1 MIIDFHTHIFPDK
14 IASSTIKKLE
24 ESPDLVLLDIMLPG
38 KDGYEI
44 SQKFIEKN
52 IPIIFLTA
60 KDSTLDKVTGLKLGA
75 EDYITKPFSTKELIL
90 RVNNLIKRV
99 YKEKLENKLG
109 IPVYL
114 EDERLTTKQAENILI
129 NNDTSRKKRKKVIDS
144 MAATII
150 LQSYLDKNK

>member
-1 MIIDFHTHIFPDK
+1 MRYLGLDLGSRTLGMAVSDALGM
-14 IASSTIKKLE
+14 IASSYKIVRHNE
-24 ESPDLVLLDIMLPG
+24 EYDRLLDEVQATVKEKKIEAIVLGLP
-38 KDGYEI
+38 
-44 SQKFIEKN
+44 KN
-52 IPIIFLTA
+52 MNNTIGP
-60 KDSTLDKVTGLKLGA
+60 KG
-75 EDYITKPFSTKELIL
+75 ELSFQF
-90 RVNNLIKRV
+90 
-99 YKEKLENKLG
+99 KEKLENKLG